1 MAITTYAEL
10 KTALAN
16 WSERSDLTSLM
27 PDFITYAH
35 EEIGRGLRSTTNTLT
50 ANVTI
55 NAETVAVPTYFRAI
69 RRFYLDLT
77 PRRAL
82 TTISAEGRQDLASSY
97 HSQSYPTHVSVEGAS
112 FGFAPVPTGTVTG
125 KLLYYTGYAPMSA
138 DSDTNAVL
146 TAYPFLYLYGG
157 LSALYSYIMDDA
169 QEAKFEGKFRG
180 LMTDIN
186 AKESAD
192 AMSGPLQVS
201 NYPGGVI

>member
-35 EEIGRGLRSTTNTLT
+35 QEIGRGLRSTTNTLT

-55 NAETVAVPTYFRAI
+55 NAETVAVPTYFKAI
-69 RRFYLDLT
+69 RRLYLDLT
-77 PRRAL
+77 PRRRL
-82 TTISAEGRQDLASSY
+82 MVISPEGRQDMASDY
-97 HSQSYPTHVSVEGAS
+97 QAQTYPTHVSVEGAS

-146 TAYPFLYLYGG
+146 TAYPFLYLHGA

-180 LMTDIN
+180 LMADIN
-186 AKESAD
+186 ARESMD
-192 AMSGPLQVS
+192 AMSGPLQSVP
-201 NYPGGVI
+201 YPGGVV